1 LKKLVAALFVL
12 VVTVSLTACA
22 GKEENAESSA
32 DAPSNSSEAAA
43 PVDLSACTPE
53 NAQLVNG
60 GFETGDLTG
69 WTVVEGEAFNDD
81 VVVTNPTFWKEK
93 IPYNHEGNWHVYG
106 LGFDETIKETKTG
119 KLKSSTFTLCG
130 EGKISMKMGAA
141 RDLDKTYVAVHLAE
155 NDEMIAKQSNTEFV
169 DPGIAD
175 VSKYE
180 AGLGF
185 TNNYAEYT
193 LDLSKYLGKE
203 MYLMVVDVDD
213 DGNFGF
219 INLDDIRTYYVDG
232 HAEPQAAGEKK
243 DKVRTVD
250 CSAAEAPSPNEIV
263 NGGFEDGNLCGWTF
277 EGDAFGHPG
286 VTSDETWWAEKI
298 PYNKEGK
305 YLFGLF
311 NEGGTGKLTSS
322 TFELGGSG
330 IISFKLGGGKDSSKM
345 YISIVDADSKTEV
358 ARYGNSEFAD
368 VNFPNV
374 DQGMRLANMV
384 QYHAD
389 LSEHLGKKLYV
400 EIVDQASSDWGFMTF
415 DSFHTKLD
423 AAPAES
429 LEAKNLLK

>member
-1 LKKLVAALFVL
+1 MKKIVSVLCVL
-12 VVTVSLTACA
+12 VLAVSLAACQSN
-22 GKEENAESSA
+22 EENAESAGTASNNPEATAPA
-32 DAPSNSSEAAA
+32 DI
-43 PVDLSACTPE
+43 SACTPE
-53 NAQLVNG
+53 NAQPVNG

-69 WTVVEGEAFNDD
+69 WTIVEGDAFIDD
-81 VVVTNPTFWKEK
+81 TVMTNPTFWKEK
-93 IPYNHEGNWHVYG
+93 IPFKHEGNWHLYG

-119 KLKSSTFTLCG
+119 KLKSSTFTMCG
-130 EGKISMKMGAA
+130 DGKISMKIGAA
-141 RDLDKTYVAVHLAE
+141 RDIDTTFVAVHLAE

-203 MYLMVVDVDD
+203 MYLMVVDGDD
-213 DGNFGF
+213 DGDFGF

-232 HAEPQAAGEKK
+232 VAEPQAAGEKK
-243 DKVRTVD
+243 DKARSYD
-250 CSAAEAPSPNEIV
+250 CAQAAAPSPNEIA
-263 NGGFEDGNLCGWTF
+263 NGGFEEGNLCGWTI
-277 EGDAFGHPG
+277 EGDAFEHAG
-286 VTSDETWWAEKI
+286 VTVDETWWAEKI
-298 PYNKEGK
+298 PYNKDGK

-311 NEGGTGKLTSS
+311 NEGGKGKLTST

-330 IISFKLGGGKDSSKM
+330 NISFKLGGGKDSSTM
-345 YISIVDADSKTEV
+345 YISIIDADSKNEV

-389 LSEHLGKKLYV
+389 LSKHLGKNLYI

-415 DSFHTKLD
+415 DSFNTKLD
-423 AAPAES
+423 AAPADS
-429 LEAKNLLK
+429 IEATNQLK

>member
-1 LKKLVAALFVL
+1 MKKFIAILFVL
-12 VVTVSLTACA
+12 IMSVSLAACA
-22 GKEENAESSA
+22 SNGENAESTET
-32 DAPSNSSEAAA
+32 PSDNPEAAA
-43 PVDLSACTPE
+43 PADTSACTPE
-53 NAQLVNG
+53 SAQPVNG
-60 GFETGDLTG
+60 GFESGDLTG
-69 WTVVEGEAFNDD
+69 WTVLEGEAFNDD
-81 VVVTNPTFWKEK
+81 VVMTNPTFWKEK
-93 IPYNHEGNWHVYG
+93 IPFKHEGNWHLYG

-130 EGKISMKMGAA
+130 DGKISMKIGAA
-141 RDLDKTYVAVHLAE
+141 RDLDKTFVAVHLAE
-155 NDEMIAKQSNTEFV
+155 NDEMIAKQSNSEFV

-193 LDLSKYLGKE
+193 LDLSKHLGKE
-203 MYLMVVDVDD
+203 MYLMVVDADD
-213 DGNFGF
+213 DGDFGF

-232 HAEPQAAGEKK
+232 NAQPQAAGEKK
-243 DKVRTVD
+243 DKVRTFE
-250 CSAAEAPSPNEIV
+250 CSVTEAPSPNEIV

-298 PYNKEGK
+298 SYNKDGK
-305 YLFGLF
+305 YVFGLF
-311 NEGGTGKLTSS
+311 NEGGKGKLTSS

-330 IISFKLGGGKDSSKM
+330 NISFKLGGGKDSSTM

-374 DQGMRLANMV
+374 DQGMRLANLV

-389 LSEHLGKKLYV
+389 LSEHLGKKLYF

-415 DSFHTKLD
+415 DSFNTKLD
-423 AAPAES
+423 AVPAES
-429 LEAKNLLK
+429 MEAKNLLK